1 MAHSFNR
8 LHTRR
13 SPGAAFDFISDF
25 RHASLWDPRTES
37 VRKVTDG
44 PIGRGTKFL
53 LRARLLGSLGM
64 DFPYA
69 IVEYEQPRVIVFAGR
84 TQFFEYRERVTFAP
98 DGTGTTIEWD
108 AAMDLRSLLALGN
121 PFLSLLYQRIG
132 DDATSGIARV
142 LEDAPAAA

>member
-1 MAHSFNR
+1 M
-8 LHTRR
+8 
-13 SPGAAFDFISDF
+13 
-25 RHASLWDPRTES
+25 
-37 VRKVTDG
+37 
-44 PIGRGTKFL
+44 
-53 LRARLLGSLGM
+53 
-64 DFPYA
+64 
-69 IVEYEQPRVIVFAGR
+69 IVFAGR